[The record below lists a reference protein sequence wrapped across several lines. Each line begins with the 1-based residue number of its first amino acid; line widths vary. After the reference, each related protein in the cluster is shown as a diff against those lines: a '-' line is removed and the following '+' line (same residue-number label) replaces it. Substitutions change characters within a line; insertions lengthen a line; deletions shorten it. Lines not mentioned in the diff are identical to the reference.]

1 VASLNNPYSLSAL
14 QQLHRIAVDFM
25 HQFLV
30 RLPVQTPSLHLHSL
44 VEEAKGILGKMDQL
58 AVNILGY
65 ILREKE
71 GKKGV

>member
-1 VASLNNPYSLSAL
+1 
-14 QQLHRIAVDFM
+14 
-25 HQFLV
+25 
-30 RLPVQTPSLHLHSL
+30 L
-44 VEEAKGILGKMDQL
+44 VEEAKGILGKIDQL